1 METAPGINDSTN
13 PHRYKS
19 RKLFLAGRSVQSWAV
34 LTGQKGKWQYAADR
48 MANGSM
54 LLTVSIWAILTHPA
68 AATDSSNNSTFTA
81 LLYKSFQIGIL
92 SGTSPL
98 DLHSYWSEMMLSP
111 KGVF

>member
-1 METAPGINDSTN
+1 LNSRKQFKKNGNVTPMETAPGINDSTN

-54 LLTVSIWAILTHPA
+54 LLTVSI
-68 AATDSSNNSTFTA
+68 
-81 LLYKSFQIGIL
+81 
-92 SGTSPL
+92 
-98 DLHSYWSEMMLSP
+98 
-111 KGVF
+111 